1 MAAIISAEGV
11 GKVFQQRVSQP
22 GILGAIRSFV
32 APVTRPVH
40 AVADITFSIAPGEAV
55 GYLGPNGAGKSTM
68 IKMLTGILTPSV
80 GEVTV
85 LGRKPQQERV
95 ANARDI
101 GVVFGQRTQLWWDL
115 PLSDS
120 FELHRRLYR
129 VPDALFRQ
137 NRAAL
142 GEMMELSS
150 FIERPVRHLSLGQ
163 RMRAEIAMALMHDPK
178 ILFLDEPTIGLDVVA
193 KDVVRKFLSRI
204 NRERGTTIIL
214 TTHDLQ
220 DIEEICPRLIMVDE
234 GRLLFDGT
242 LPALRKSF
250 GARRRLTLEFSSDP
264 GEVRLVGARPS
275 GGEGLLREFLLEDDG
290 RSLVQLLA
298 ALEASSDV
306 RDVRLHEPSIE
317 EVIRTHYQAKAS
329 APAPVTGRPA
339 VPA

>member
-22 GILGAIRSFV
+22 GFLGAIRSFV
-32 APVTRPVH
+32 APVSRPVH
-40 AVADITFSIAPGEAV
+40 AVADISFSIAPGEAV

-68 IKMLTGILTPSV
+68 IKMLTGILMPSA
-80 GEVTV
+80 GTVTV

-137 NRAAL
+137 NRSAL
-142 GEMMELSS
+142 GDMMELTS
-150 FIERPVRHLSLGQ
+150 FIDRPVRHLSLGQ

-193 KDVVRKFLSRI
+193 KDVVRQFLARI

-234 GRLLFDGT
+234 GKLLFDGT

-250 GARRRLTLEFSSDP
+250 GARRRLALEFSSDP
-264 GEVRLVGARPS
+264 GEVRLAGAQAA

-298 ALEASSDV
+298 ALKASSDL

-317 EVIRTHYQAKAS
+317 EVIRTHYQSKAS
-329 APAPVTGRPA
+329 APVTGRSA